1 MKNAGGHM
9 GRKEMALTAGSVL
22 PANVLSLAM
31 GPDKDQVSC
40 NGYKV
45 NGYEFHTKAY
55 GFGKRTTNSG
65 VCLQGDSCNELNQVF
80 YGELEEIIELSYKGT
95 YGGHINLLKCRWFDL
110 EKGRRVDRHGIV
122 DIDLH
127 KSAYSNEPFVLP
139 TQTTQV
145 YYTPT
150 PGRKRDRPPANWQ
163 VVIHT
168 PARRR
173 EEVIAGDVYQEQ
185 TLHRPNVINV
195 EDDEVIQ
202 LDDENEAHE
211 IDPELLLVADDIDT
225 DNEELLTDTDTEIDT
240 DEDDGYESA
249 KEDDSDSDSSDN
261 GT

>member
-1 MKNAGGHM
+1 
-9 GRKEMALTAGSVL
+9 
-22 PANVLSLAM
+22 M

-95 YGGHINLLKCRWFDL
+95 YGGHINLLKL
-110 EKGRRVDRHGIV
+110 
-122 DIDLH
+122 
-127 KSAYSNEPFVLP
+127 
-139 TQTTQV
+139 

-240 DEDDGYESA
+240 EEDDGYESA

-261 GT
+261 GS